1 MEKYKSRTPTRFQR
15 FDYNTAGGYFVTV
28 CTEKRLPL
36 LSRITV
42 GADVLDGPQKAD
54 VLDGPQKA
62 DVLDGPHTE
71 LLEYGK
77 IAEKYIRQLNDFYE
91 DITVD
96 QYVIMPDHIHL
107 LIVIHSGPSRT
118 SAPTETRQHARI
130 SQIVSTFKRFCN
142 KEYGY
147 NIWQRSFYDHVI
159 RNREDYEEIAKYI
172 YENPM
177 RWYYKRLIEKP

>member
-42 GADVLDGPQKAD
+42 GAD